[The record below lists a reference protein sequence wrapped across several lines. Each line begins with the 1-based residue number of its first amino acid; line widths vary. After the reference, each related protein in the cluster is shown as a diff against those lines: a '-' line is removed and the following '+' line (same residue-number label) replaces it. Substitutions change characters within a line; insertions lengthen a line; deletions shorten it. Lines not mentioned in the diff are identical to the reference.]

1 MVENPLAIA
10 GDKRD
15 MGFIP
20 GLGRSPGGVHGNP
33 LKYSS
38 FFLILESAM
47 VILFIDFFLQNKT
60 VNFNFYSYTICRIEL
75 K

>member
-47 VILFIDFFLQNKT
+47 VILFIDFFYKIKLLILTFILIQ
-60 VNFNFYSYTICRIEL
+60 FAE
-75 K
+75 

>member
-47 VILFIDFFLQNKT
+47 VILFIDFFTK
-60 VNFNFYSYTICRIEL
+60 
-75 K
+75 